1 MWITVVPSNSLAWY
15 NLLQRMALTFVL
27 DRVLGPPS
35 LRGMTIW
42 CRQTSQGS
50 QSFVVSA
57 INHLCWLCQK
67 LSSGRQTPCTDLGFA
82 LCTSPVPGE
91 LRISCRSCCAVLG
104 SRIDSQVRRYQ
115 RGVEKA
121 DSAGCAWVFS
131 RLYTEEIF
139 HGGYHRCFCHLS
151 FCRCGQWL
159 RPWTLAE
166 HPCCPRY
173 CWIAL
178 QGSLWGLFH
187 RTCKLWQQSHLVLL
201 LFHWKVSWLLQ

>member
-1 MWITVVPSNSLAWY
+1 MQHILYTPKTSVRTVRPSPRNCP
-15 NLLQRMALTFVL
+15 FVL
-27 DRVLGPPS
+27 DLVLGPPS
-35 LRGMTIW
+35 LRGMTVW
-42 CRQTSQGS
+42 CRQTGHGS
-50 QSFVVSA
+50 QSFIVSA
-57 INHLCWLCQK
+57 INHLCWLCRK

-104 SRIDSQVRRYQ
+104 
-115 RGVEKA
+115 
-121 DSAGCAWVFS
+121 CAWVFS

-159 RPWTLAE
+159 CPWTLAE
-166 HPCCPRY
+166 QCCCPRY

-187 RTCKLWQQSHLVLL
+187 RTCKFRQQSHLVLL

>member
-1 MWITVVPSNSLAWY
+1 MWIAVMPSHSLACY
-15 NLLQRMALTFVL
+15 HLLPRMALTFVL
-27 DRVLGPPS
+27 DLVIGPPS
-35 LRGMTIW
+35 LRGMTVW
-42 CRQTSQGS
+42 CRQTGQGS
-50 QSFVVSA
+50 RSFVVSA
-57 INHLCWLCQK
+57 IDHLCWLCRK
-67 LSSGRQTPCTDLGFA
+67 LSSGRPTPCTCA

-91 LRISCRSCCAVLG
+91 LRKSSRSLCVVLG

-151 FCRCGQWL
+151 FCRYPG
-159 RPWTLAE
+159 
-166 HPCCPRY
+166 Y

-187 RTCKLWQQSHLVLL
+187 RTCTFRQQSHLVLL